1 MAIPITI
8 PRLGWNMDEGVFAG
22 WTKQEGEQ
30 VTSGDSIFTLESDKA
45 LQEVESLDAGIL
57 RISPGSPKAGEK
69 VAVGTI
75 IGYLVA
81 PGESPPV
88 AGPVPAPSAPGAPA
102 PAGRVP
108 PAPETAPSAPEEHLQ
123 AVSPRASRLAAE
135 LGVDCTR
142 LKGSGR
148 GGRITEEDVRAAA
161 AASPP
166 PAKPVGAFRQSIAER
181 MMLSA
186 RSTAPVTVTTQVDA
200 GALVEARERLKVAPL
215 EGILTPSYTEILV
228 KLAGL
233 ALQDHPALLGRW
245 EEGRILPASGV
256 HVGIAVDTPEGL
268 VVPVVRDVPA
278 LPLLPLSRR
287 CRELVERAR
296 SRSLTPQDMAGGTF
310 TVTNLGAFGVDA
322 FTPII
327 HYPQCAILGIGR
339 IDRQPVVREDRVVP
353 GHRMT
358 LSLTFDHRIVDG
370 APAARFL
377 AALSRWIEN
386 PRPAF

>member
-1 MAIPITI
+1 VAIPITI
-8 PRLGWNMDEGVFAG
+8 PRLGWNMEEGVFAG
-22 WTKQEGEQ
+22 WSKQEGER
-30 VTSGDSIFTLESDKA
+30 VTSGEAIFTLESDKA
-45 LQEVESLDAGIL
+45 LQEIESLDAGIL
-57 RISPGSPKAGEK
+57 RISPGAPKAGEK

-81 PGESPPV
+81 PGESPPD
-88 AGPVPAPSAPGAPA
+88 PVPAPPAPGAPP

-108 PAPETAPSAPEEHLQ
+108 PAPEIAPPASEPDHP
-123 AVSPRASRLAAE
+123 AVSPRATRLAAE
-135 LGVDCTR
+135 LGVDCAR

-161 AASPP
+161 AASPS

-181 MMLSA
+181 MMLST
-186 RSTAPVTVTTQVDA
+186 RSTAPVTLTTQVDA
-200 GALVEARERLKVAPL
+200 GALVEGRERLKAAPL
-215 EGILTPSYTEILV
+215 EGILTPSYTELLV

-233 ALQDHPALLGRW
+233 ALQDHPGLLGRW

-256 HVGIAVDTPEGL
+256 HVGFAVDTPEGL

-278 LPLLPLSRR
+278 LSLLQVSRR
-287 CRELVERAR
+287 CRELVERAMR
-296 SRSLTPQDMAGGTF
+296 KSLASEDMAGGTF
-310 TVTNLGAFGVDA
+310 TVTNLGSFGVDA

-327 HYPQCAILGIGR
+327 NYPQCAILGIGR
-339 IDRQPVVREDRVVP
+339 IDRQPVVRGDRVVP

-377 AALSRWIEN
+377 AALSRLIEG
-386 PRPAF
+386 PLPAF

>member
-1 MAIPITI
+1 VAIPITI
-8 PRLGWNMDEGVFAG
+8 PRVGWNMDQGLFAG

-30 VTSGDSIFTLESDKA
+30 VTSGESIFTLETDKA
-45 LQEVESLDAGIL
+45 LQEIESLDSGIL
-57 RISPGSPKAGEK
+57 RISPGAPKAGDK
-69 VAVGTI
+69 VAVGTV

-81 PGESPPV
+81 PGETPPV
-88 AGPVPAPSAPGAPA
+88 AAAIPATPVAPA
-102 PAGRVP
+102 PQPVGQVP
-108 PAPETAPSAPEEHLQ
+108 PVPEIAPAASVRDQP

-135 LGVDCTR
+135 LGVDCMR

-148 GGRITEEDVRAAA
+148 GGRITEEDVKA
-161 AASPP
+161 AASASQPSPP
-166 PAKPVGAFRQSIAER
+166 PSGTFRRTIADR

-186 RSTAPVTVTTQVDA
+186 HSTAPVTLTTQVDA
-200 GALVEARERLKVAPL
+200 GTLVDWRERLKGAPL
-215 EGILTPSYTEILV
+215 GGVLTPSYTEILV

-233 ALQDHPALLGRW
+233 ALQDHPGLLSRW

-256 HVGIAVDTPEGL
+256 HVGVAVDTPEGL

-278 LPLLPLSRR
+278 LSLLQLSTR
-287 CRELVERAR
+287 CRELVERALR
-296 SRSLTPQDMAGGTF
+296 KGLTMEDMAGGTF
-310 TVTNLGAFGVDA
+310 TLTNLGAFGIDG

-327 HYPQCAILGIGR
+327 NYPQCAILGVGR
-339 IDRQPVVREDRVVP
+339 IDRQPVVREDRIVP

-377 AALSRWIEN
+377 EALSRLIES
-386 PRPAF
+386 PATAL

>member
-1 MAIPITI
+1 VAIPITI
-8 PRLGWNMDEGVFAG
+8 PRVGWNMDEGLFAG

-30 VTSGDSIFTLESDKA
+30 VTSGESIFTLETDKA
-45 LQEVESLDAGIL
+45 LQEIESLDSGIL
-57 RISPGSPKAGEK
+57 RISPGAPKAGDK
-69 VAVGTI
+69 VTVGTV

-81 PGESPPV
+81 PGETPPV
-88 AGPVPAPSAPGAPA
+88 AGAIPAKPAGPAPQ

-108 PAPETAPSAPEEHLQ
+108 PPPEIAPTVPAQDQP

-135 LGVDCTR
+135 LGVDCSR

-148 GGRITEEDVRAAA
+148 GGRITEEDVKAAA
-161 AASPP
+161 AASPKSP
-166 PAKPVGAFRQSIAER
+166 QPTGAFRRTIADR
-181 MMLSA
+181 MMQSA
-186 RSTAPVTVTTQVDA
+186 RSTAPVTLTTQVDA
-200 GALVEARERLKVAPL
+200 GTLVDWRERLKGAPL
-215 EGILTPSYTEILV
+215 GGFLTPSYTEILV

-233 ALQDHPALLGRW
+233 ALQDHPGLLGRW

-256 HVGIAVDTPEGL
+256 HVGVAVDTPEGL

-278 LPLLPLSRR
+278 LSLLDLSTRF
-287 CRELVERAR
+287 RELVERALR
-296 SRSLTPQDMAGGTF
+296 KGLTLEDMAGGTF
-310 TVTNLGAFGVDA
+310 TVTNLGAFGIDA

-327 HYPQCAILGIGR
+327 NYPECAILGVGR
-339 IDRQPVVREDRVVP
+339 IDRQPVVREDRIVP

-377 AALSRWIEN
+377 EALSRRIES
-386 PRPAF
+386 PATAL